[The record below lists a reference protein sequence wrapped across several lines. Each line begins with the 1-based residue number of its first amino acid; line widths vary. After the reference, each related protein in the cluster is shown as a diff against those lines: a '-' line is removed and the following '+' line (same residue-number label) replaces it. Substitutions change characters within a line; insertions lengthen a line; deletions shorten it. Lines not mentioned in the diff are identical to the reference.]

1 MHLSAKYL
9 DGVSISDD
17 PEAEREWKELKKA
30 KFEGKTMRGIQL
42 LVDAI
47 KRQEDSLREVK
58 DHINGLDKEIKAA
71 SRGLGEAQQ
80 KQKMKKNIK
89 MQEKGEPL

>member
-1 MHLSAKYL
+1 MKGKWKEYDGMRLSILQYL
-9 DGVSISDD
+9 GDAFISED
-17 PEAEREWKELKKA
+17 PQAEAEWKELKKA

-58 DHINGLDKEIKAA
+58 DT
-71 SRGLGEAQQ
+71 
-80 KQKMKKNIK
+80 
-89 MQEKGEPL
+89 